1 MRGSGAVSLIVLA
14 FSWLALDDITT
25 DNAVRFPL
33 EYTMLVLAG
42 VWFSVLGAW
51 LLVAKR
57 RTVAGVGSL
66 VAIVVGV
73 VAFWSLPHHYQPPSA
88 VNYMGYAPLA
98 WFLALAVWLVAAR
111 DRSTGGVA
119 HSRTGA
125 QSSVR

>member
-25 DNAVRFPL
+25 DNAARFPL

-51 LLVAKR
+51 LVAKGR
-57 RTVAGVGSL
+57 AVAGIGSL
-66 VAIVVGV
+66 VAVVMGV

-88 VNYMGYAPLA
+88 VNNFGYAPLA
-98 WFLALAVWLVAAR
+98 WFLVLAAWLVAAR
-111 DRSTGGVA
+111 DRSGGGVA
-119 HSRTGA
+119 RSRTTA
-125 QSSVR
+125 RSSVR

>member
-1 MRGSGAVSLIVLA
+1 MRGRGAVSLIVLA

-25 DNAVRFPL
+25 DNAARFPL

-51 LLVAKR
+51 LIAKR
-57 RTVAGVGSL
+57 RTVAGIGSL
-66 VAIVVGV
+66 VAIVMGV
-73 VAFWSLPHHYQPPSA
+73 VAFWSLPHHYEPPSA
-88 VNYMGYAPLA
+88 VNHIGYAPLA

-111 DRSTGGVA
+111 DRSSGGVGRSGTA
-119 HSRTGA
+119 A